1 MIPLFAQLAK
11 LARCSFWT
19 MERVMI
25 IDPGETAT
33 LILIAERVLSRV
45 QVREHI
51 TIPNHLAPAKDIV
64 PETVQHLRS
73 QYDPIRIYLILPQ
86 SETVSQP
93 ISLQSQSI
101 EEFIAGEAARFQKI
115 EDVELVFDHQ
125 PLAESLIS
133 GERGQRENGGSL
145 WWLTYCREPSVQQR
159 LQTLGLDFDDVD
171 DVTSTAQGLWSAFE
185 SLKHSDG
192 AIWAVDVGRRH
203 TALLQICD
211 GQPQFAASFSSPL
224 VGFPSEQPDSPAAP
238 SPSAD
243 ALESWLERL
252 LPSSVSRAARQTLPL
267 TRRDR
272 LLLLGEK
279 GLVEPAAAFLRK
291 KTEATV
297 ILPEEEHQPKSSGE
311 AKAKN
316 RKSTNPRRA
325 PSEFAAALGVARA
338 ALGFAKLRISLLP
351 QACRQRR
358 DRKFFWNRLRG
369 WTVAAAAATIFL
381 LLLATWQNAVLFRMN
396 DKHIQRAEFVI
407 AEMQET
413 EKTLSQSAAQYEQV
427 RPILRLQQE
436 TAELIETFAALQ
448 SVAQDPAYWLV
459 LLADFDSYY
468 SQSSTPIASNKIES
482 PPALASANPFAGKPG
497 FVAEFS
503 FLNSGET
510 MRAKLL
516 SLVNRLNENKIYRHV
531 DTLAEDIR
539 RPLAQTNVL
548 FPGERHA
555 ALSLELRRNYFDR
568 KLHLNP
574 DSPMAPSSRKTAE
587 AEKFKEKRRVTDH
600 RQESGIHPKTSPL
613 PGDMHRQSDS
623 LKETP

>member
-1 MIPLFAQLAK
+1 MFAQLAK

-25 IDPGETAT
+25 LDPGETAT

-64 PETVQHLRS
+64 PETVEHLRS

-86 SETVSQP
+86 SETVSQQ
-93 ISLQSQSI
+93 ISLQSQSM

-125 PLAESLIS
+125 PLAESS
-133 GERGQRENGGSL
+133 MPEERSERENGGSL

-171 DVTSTAQGLWSAFE
+171 DVTSAAQGLWGAFE
-185 SLKHSDG
+185 SLAHSDG
-192 AIWAVDVGRRH
+192 AVWAVDVGRRH
-203 TALLQICD
+203 TSLLQIRD
-211 GQPQFAASFSSPL
+211 RRPQFSASFSSPL
-224 VGFPSEQPDSPAAP
+224 VGFPSEQPEFSAAP

-252 LPSSVSRAARQTLPL
+252 LPSSVPLASQQTIPL

-279 GLVEPAAAFLRK
+279 GLIEPAAAFLRR

-297 ILPEEEHQPKSSGE
+297 ILPEEELRPKSGGEPE
-311 AKAKN
+311 AKN
-316 RKSTNPRRA
+316 QKSTNQRRA

-338 ALGFAKLRISLLP
+338 ALGLAKLQISLLP

-396 DKHIQRAEFVI
+396 DNHIQRAESVI

-413 EKTLSQSAAQYEQV
+413 EKTLAQSAAQYEQV

-436 TAELIETFAALQ
+436 TDELIETFAALQ

-468 SQSSTPIASNKIES
+468 SQSSTPIASNKIET
-482 PPALASANPFAGKPG
+482 PPALAAANPFAGKPG

-503 FLNSGET
+503 FRKSGET

-568 KLHLNP
+568 KLRLNP
-574 DSPMAPSSRKTAE
+574 DSPTAPSSRKTAE
-587 AEKFKEKRRVTDH
+587 AEKSTEKQRRTNH
-600 RQESGIHPKTSPL
+600 QQESGIRPKTSPL
-613 PGDMHRQSDS
+613 SEDLHRQSDS
-623 LKETP
+623 LGEIP

>member
-1 MIPLFAQLAK
+1 MIL
-11 LARCSFWT
+11 
-19 MERVMI
+19 
-25 IDPGETAT
+25 DPGETAT

-86 SETVSQP
+86 SETVSQQ
-93 ISLQSQSI
+93 ISLQTQSI

-125 PLAESLIS
+125 PLAESS
-133 GERGQRENGGSL
+133 MPEERGERGKGGSL

-171 DVTSTAQGLWSAFE
+171 DVTSAAQGLWGAFE
-185 SLKHSDG
+185 NLAHSDG
-192 AIWAVDVGRRH
+192 TVWIVDVGRRY

-211 GQPQFAASFSSPL
+211 GRPQFAASFSSPL
-224 VGFPSEQPDSPAAP
+224 VGFPSEQPDSPADP

-252 LPSSVSRAARQTLPL
+252 LHSSVPLASRQTFPL
-267 TRRDR
+267 TRRDH
-272 LLLLGEK
+272 LILLGER
-279 GLVEPAAAFLRK
+279 GLIEPAAAFLRK

-297 ILPEEEHQPKSSGE
+297 ILPEEPRPKSGGE
-311 AKAKN
+311 PKTKKQ
-316 RKSTNPRRA
+316 KSTNQRRA

-338 ALGFAKLRISLLP
+338 ALGLTKLRISLLP

-369 WTVAAAAATIFL
+369 WTAAAAAATIFL
-381 LLLATWQNAVLFRMN
+381 LLLATWQNAVLFRMK
-396 DKHIQRAEFVI
+396 DGHIQNAESII

-413 EKTLSQSAAQYEQV
+413 EKTLSKSAAQYEQV
-427 RPILRLQQE
+427 RPILRFQQK
-436 TAELIETFAALQ
+436 TDELIETFAALQ

-468 SQSSTPIASNKIES
+468 SQLSTPISSNNLES
-482 PPALASANPFAGKPG
+482 PPEIAAANPFAGKPG
-497 FVAEFS
+497 FIAEFS
-503 FLNSGET
+503 FRHSGET
-510 MRAKLL
+510 MRDKLL
-516 SLVNRLNENKIYRHV
+516 SLVHRLNENKIYRQV

-539 RPLAQTNVL
+539 LPLAQTNVL

-555 ALSLELRRNYFDR
+555 ALSLELPQNYFGCQLR
-568 KLHLNP
+568 LNT
-574 DSPMAPSSRKTAE
+574 DSTTAPSNQKAVE
-587 AEKFKEKRRVTDH
+587 AEELKENPRGADN
-600 RQESGIHPKTSPL
+600 RQKAGIRTSPL
-613 PGDMHRQSDS
+613 PADSHRQSDS
-623 LKETP
+623 QSP

>member
-1 MIPLFAQLAK
+1 MFAQLAK

-25 IDPGETAT
+25 LDPGETAT

-64 PETVQHLRS
+64 PETIKHLRS

-86 SETVSQP
+86 SETVSQQ
-93 ISLQSQSI
+93 ISLQTQSI
-101 EEFIAGEAARFQKI
+101 EEFIAGESARFQKI

-125 PLAESLIS
+125 PLAESS
-133 GERGQRENGGSL
+133 MPEERSERENGGGL

-171 DVTSTAQGLWSAFE
+171 DVTSAAQGLWSAFE
-185 SLKHSDG
+185 SLTHSDG
-192 AIWAVDVGRRH
+192 AVWAVDVGRRH
-203 TALLQICD
+203 TSLLQIRD
-211 GQPQFAASFSSPL
+211 GRPQFAASFSSPL
-224 VGFPSEQPDSPAAP
+224 VGFPSEQPEFSADP

-252 LPSSVSRAARQTLPL
+252 LPSSVPRASHQTIPL

-272 LLLLGEK
+272 LLLLGER
-279 GLVEPAAAFLRK
+279 GLIEPAAAFLRK
-291 KTEATV
+291 RTEATL
-297 ILPEEEHQPKSSGE
+297 ILPEEEHRSKSGGE
-311 AKAKN
+311 PKAKN
-316 RKSTNPRRA
+316 RKSTKQRRA
-325 PSEFAAALGVARA
+325 PSEFSAALGVARA
-338 ALGFAKLRISLLP
+338 ALGLAKLQISLLP

-358 DRKFFWNRLRG
+358 DQKFFWNRLRG
-369 WTVAAAAATIFL
+369 WTAAAAAATIFL
-381 LLLATWQNAVLFRMN
+381 LLLATWQNAVLFRMS

-468 SQSSTPIASNKIES
+468 SQSSTPIASNKMEA
-482 PPALASANPFAGKPG
+482 PPELAAANPFVGKSG

-503 FLNSGET
+503 FHKSGET

-516 SLVNRLNENKIYRHV
+516 SLVNRLSENKIYRHV
-531 DTLAEDIR
+531 DTLAEDLR
-539 RPLAQTNVL
+539 RPLAQTNIL

-568 KLHLNP
+568 NLHLNP
-574 DSPMAPSSRKTAE
+574 DSPTAPSNRKTAE
-587 AEKFKEKRRVTDH
+587 AEKFKENRRGTDH
-600 RQESGIHPKTSPL
+600 RQESRIRPKTSPL
-613 PGDMHRQSDS
+613 PSDLHRQSDS

>member
-1 MIPLFAQLAK
+1 MFAQLAK
-11 LARCSFWT
+11 IARCSLWT

-64 PETVQHLRS
+64 PETVEHLRS

-86 SETVSQP
+86 SETVSQQ
-93 ISLQSQSI
+93 ISLQTQSI
-101 EEFIAGEAARFQKI
+101 EEFIASEAARFQKI
-115 EDVELVFDHQ
+115 EEIELVFDHQ
-125 PLAESLIS
+125 ALAEAPRT
-133 GERGQRENGGSL
+133 GERGGRKDGNSL
-145 WWLTYCREPSVQQR
+145 WWLTYCREPSIQQR
-159 LQTLGLDFDDVD
+159 LQTLGLDFDDID
-171 DVTSTAQGLWSAFE
+171 DVTSVAQGLWSAFE
-185 SLKHSDG
+185 NLAHSRG
-192 AIWAVDVGRRH
+192 VFWAVDVGRRH

-224 VGFPSEQPDSPAAP
+224 VSFPSEQPEFSAAP
-238 SPSAD
+238 SPSAN

-252 LPSSVSRAARQTLPL
+252 LQSPASLASRQMPPL
-267 TRRDR
+267 TRGDR

-279 GLVEPAAAFLRK
+279 GLIEPAAAFLRK

-297 ILPEEEHQPKSSGE
+297 ILPEEEHQSKNGGEPKTKS
-311 AKAKN
+311 
-316 RKSTNPRRA
+316 RKSTNQRRA

-338 ALGFAKLRISLLP
+338 ALGLTKLQISLLP

-358 DRKFFWNRLRG
+358 DQKFFWNRLRR
-369 WTVAAAAATIFL
+369 WTATAAAATIFL
-381 LLLATWQNAVLFRMN
+381 LLLATWQNAVLFRTK
-396 DKHIQRAEFVI
+396 DKHIQRAESVI

-468 SQSSTPIASNKIES
+468 SQSSTPIASNKIEA
-482 PPALASANPFAGKPG
+482 PPELAAAHPFAGKPG

-503 FLNSGET
+503 FHNAGET

-568 KLHLNP
+568 KLHLNT
-574 DSPMAPSSRKTAE
+574 DSPTAPSSRKTAE
-587 AEKFKEKRRVTDH
+587 AEKLKEKRRGNDH
-600 RQESGIHPKTSPL
+600 RQETGIRPQTSPL
-613 PGDMHRQSDS
+613 PGDS
-623 LKETP
+623 LRETP

>member
-1 MIPLFAQLAK
+1 MFAQLAK
-11 LARCSFWT
+11 IARCSFWT

-33 LILIAERVLSRV
+33 LILIAERVLRQV

-64 PETVQHLRS
+64 PETVKHLRS

-86 SETVSQP
+86 SETVSQQ
-93 ISLQSQSI
+93 ISLQTQSI
-101 EEFIAGEAARFQKI
+101 EEFIAGESARFQKI

-125 PLAESLIS
+125 PLAESS
-133 GERGQRENGGSL
+133 MPEERGQRGNKGGL
-145 WWLTYCREPSVQQR
+145 WWLTYCREPSVQRR

-171 DVTSTAQGLWSAFE
+171 DVTSAAQGLWSAFE
-185 SLKHSDG
+185 SLTHSDG
-192 AIWAVDVGRRH
+192 AVWAVDVGRRH
-203 TALLQICD
+203 TAILQIRD
-211 GQPQFAASFSSPL
+211 GRPQFAASFSYPL
-224 VGFPSEQPDSPAAP
+224 VGFLSEQPEFSADS
-238 SPSAD
+238 SPSVN

-252 LPSSVSRAARQTLPL
+252 LQSPVPSASQQTIPL
-267 TRRDR
+267 TSQDR

-279 GLVEPAAAFLRK
+279 GLIEPAAALLRK

-297 ILPEEEHQPKSSGE
+297 ILPKEEHQPKRGRES
-311 AKAKN
+311 KDKN
-316 RKSTNPRRA
+316 RKSTNQRCV

-338 ALGFAKLRISLLP
+338 ALGLTKLRISLLP
-351 QACRQRR
+351 QAGCQRR
-358 DRKFFWNRLRG
+358 DQKFFWNRLRG
-369 WTVAAAAATIFL
+369 WTAAAAAATIFL
-381 LLLATWQNAVLFRMN
+381 LLLATWQNAVLFRMK
-396 DKHIQRAEFVI
+396 DKHIQRAESII

-413 EKTLSQSAAQYEQV
+413 EKTLAQSAAQYEQV
-427 RPILRLQQE
+427 RSILRLQQK
-436 TAELIETFAALQ
+436 TDALIETFAALQ

-468 SQSSTPIASNKIES
+468 SQSSTPIASNKME
-482 PPALASANPFAGKPG
+482 ALPELAAANPFADKPG
-497 FVAEFS
+497 FVAELS
-503 FLNSGET
+503 FHNAGET

-516 SLVNRLNENKIYRHV
+516 SLVNQLNENKIYRHV

-568 KLHLNP
+568 KLHLNTE
-574 DSPMAPSSRKTAE
+574 SPTAPSIQKTAE
-587 AEKFKEKRRVTDH
+587 AGKFKEKQRGTDN
-600 RQESGIHPKTSPL
+600 RQESGIRPQTSPL
-613 PGDMHRQSDS
+613 PDDFHRQSDS
-623 LKETP
+623 SRKTP

>member
-1 MIPLFAQLAK
+1 MFAQLAK
-11 LARCSFWT
+11 IARCSFWT

-25 IDPGETAT
+25 LDPGETAT
-33 LILIAERVLSRV
+33 LILIAERVLRRV

-64 PETVQHLRS
+64 PETVEHLRS
-73 QYDPIRIYLILPQ
+73 QYDPIRIYLMLPQ

-93 ISLQSQSI
+93 ISLQTQSI
-101 EEFIAGEAARFQKI
+101 EEFITEEAARFQKI
-115 EDVELVFDHQ
+115 ENVELVFDHQ
-125 PLAESLIS
+125 PLAESS
-133 GERGQRENGGSL
+133 MSEERGQRGNGGGL

-185 SLKHSDG
+185 NLEPSDG
-192 AIWAVDVGRRH
+192 AVWAVDVGRRH
-203 TALLQICD
+203 TALLQIRD

-224 VGFPSEQPDSPAAP
+224 VGFSSEQPEFPAAP

-252 LPSSVSRAARQTLPL
+252 LPPSIPRASQQTIPL

-272 LLLLGEK
+272 LLLLGEQ
-279 GLVEPAAAFLRK
+279 GLIEPAAAFLRK

-297 ILPEEEHQPKSSGE
+297 ILPEEEHQPKSGE
-311 AKAKN
+311 ESKAKDQ
-316 RKSTNPRRA
+316 KSTNQRRV
-325 PSEFAAALGVARA
+325 PSEFTAALGVAHA
-338 ALGFAKLRISLLP
+338 ALGLAKLQISLLP
-351 QACRQRR
+351 QARRQRR
-358 DRKFFWNRLRG
+358 DQKFFWNRLRS
-369 WTVAAAAATIFL
+369 WTTAAAAATIFL
-381 LLLATWQNAVLFRMN
+381 LLLATWQNAVLFQMN
-396 DKHIQRAEFVI
+396 DKHIQRAESVI

-413 EKTLSQSAAQYEQV
+413 EKTLAQSAAQYEQV

-436 TAELIETFAALQ
+436 TDELIETFAALQ
-448 SVAQDPAYWLV
+448 SIAQDPAYWLV

-468 SQSSTPIASNKIES
+468 SPSSTPIASNKIET
-482 PPALASANPFAGKPG
+482 PPALAAANPFADKPG

-503 FLNSGET
+503 FRHSGET
-510 MRAKLL
+510 MRSKLL

-555 ALSLELRRNYFDR
+555 ALSLELRRNYFAR
-568 KLHLNP
+568 QLHLNP
-574 DSPMAPSSRKTAE
+574 DSSTVSSNRKTAE
-587 AEKFKEKRRVTDH
+587 TEKFKEKQGGTDH
-600 RQESGIHPKTSPL
+600 RRESGIRPKASPL
-613 PGDMHRQSDS
+613 PGDLHRQSDS

>member
-19 MERVMI
+19 MKRVMI
-25 IDPGETAT
+25 IDPGESAT
-33 LILIAERVLSRV
+33 LILIAERILRQV

-64 PETVQHLRS
+64 PETVEHLRS

-93 ISLQSQSI
+93 ISLQSQTI
-101 EEFIAGEAARFQKI
+101 EEFIAGETARFQKI

-125 PLAESLIS
+125 PLTEDSKP
-133 GERGQRENGGSL
+133 GERGGL

-159 LQTLGLDFDDVD
+159 LQTLGLDFADID
-171 DVTSTAQGLWSAFE
+171 DVTSAAQGLWSAFE
-185 SLKHSDG
+185 SLAHSDG
-192 AIWAVDVGRRH
+192 AVWAVDIGRRH
-203 TALLQICD
+203 TALLQIRD
-211 GQPQFAASFSSPL
+211 GQPQFAASFSFPL
-224 VGFPSEQPDSPAAP
+224 VGFPSEQPKFSADP
-238 SPSAD
+238 SPSTD
-243 ALESWLERL
+243 ALESWLGRL
-252 LPSSVSRAARQTLPL
+252 LQLPAPSASQQTPPL

-279 GLVEPAAAFLRK
+279 ALIEPAAALLRK
-291 KTEATV
+291 RTEATV
-297 ILPEEEHQPKSSGE
+297 ILPEEEPRPKSGGE
-311 AKAKN
+311 PKARN
-316 RKSTNPRRA
+316 RKSTNQRRA

-338 ALGFAKLRISLLP
+338 ALGLIKLRISLLP
-351 QACRQRR
+351 QAGRQRR
-358 DRKFFWNRLRG
+358 DQKFFWNRLRG
-369 WTVAAAAATIFL
+369 WTATAAAATIFL
-381 LLLATWQNAVLFRMN
+381 LLLATWQNAVLFRMK
-396 DKHIQRAEFVI
+396 DKHIQRAESVI

-413 EKTLSQSAAQYEQV
+413 EKTLAQSAAQYEQV

-436 TAELIETFAALQ
+436 TAALIETFAALQ
-448 SVAQDPAYWLV
+448 PVAQDPAYWLV
-459 LLADFDSYY
+459 LLSDFDSYY
-468 SQSSTPIASNKIES
+468 SQSSPPIASNKIEA
-482 PPALASANPFAGKPG
+482 PPELAAANPFAGKPG

-503 FLNSGET
+503 FRKSGET

-568 KLHLNP
+568 KLHLNTE
-574 DSPMAPSSRKTAE
+574 SPTAPSIQKTAE
-587 AEKFKEKRRVTDH
+587 AEKFKEKQRGTNN
-600 RQESGIHPKTSPL
+600 RQESGIRPQTSPL
-613 PGDMHRQSDS
+613 PDDFHRQSDS
-623 LKETP
+623 SRKTP